1 MKHLLSAFISLIL
14 FGSCSSS
21 RLVDQYISPDGPG
34 FRANKVLVVGMTPEG
49 ALQKQFEFSL
59 VQALE
64 KQNLN
69 AVKSVDFFG
78 DSLNRSQKYGK
89 EREGLKQDLI
99 DGGFDAVFFSRITG
113 KDTKVS
119 LAQSYRNLTR
129 TFEIFGEYSSKDP
142 TIYESGDLENSP
154 ILHTETLFYC
164 LCPERDND
172 LIWRG
177 NIEIDNASTSEEAIQ
192 DYVKTLLK
200 ALKKNDLLPRK

>member
-1 MKHLLSAFISLIL
+1 MKHLLAAFISLIL

-21 RLVDQYISPDGPG
+21 RLVDQYISPDGSG
-34 FRANKVLVVGMTPEG
+34 FRAKKVLVVGMTPEG

-59 VQALE
+59 VLALE
-64 KQNLN
+64 KQNFN

-78 DSLNRSQKYGK
+78 DTLSQSQKYGK
-89 EREGLKQDLI
+89 ELERLKQDLI
-99 DGGFDAVFFSRITG
+99 DSGFDAVFFSRITG
-113 KDTKVS
+113 KNNKVS

-129 TFEIFGEYSSKDP
+129 TFEVFGGYSNKDSSN
-142 TIYESGDLENSP
+142 YESGDLENSP

-164 LCPERDND
+164 LCPENEND

-177 NIEIDNASTSEEAIQ
+177 NIDIVNASTSEEAIQ

-200 ALKKNDLLPRK
+200 ALKKNDLLPKK